1 MTYNMQTRIERI
13 ANEGADIQEK
23 HNISERYQQV
33 IDMICND
40 CTNPPEGYMMTD
52 WVDGAYFL
60 ACAIKECMTHQDGG
74 DRGYMYEKIS
84 KALKRFGMTE
94 VRA

>member
-1 MTYNMQTRIERI
+1 MTYNMQTQSM
-13 ANEGADIQEK
+13 GDK
-23 HNISERYQQV
+23 YQQV
-33 IDMICND
+33 IDMIYHD
-40 CTNPPEGYMMTD
+40 CPNPPEGYMMTD

-74 DRGYMYEKIS
+74 DTGYMYEKIS

-94 VRA
+94 VKA